1 MYFFIDKAVKAIE
14 VTWRTLWYL
23 LCFRKS
29 ELWSCFFGPHQ
40 KQKGPSVD
48 KAMPTKKVFQNPETF
63 QSKMIEKLSKLSFW
77 PISEQKKEGREPSA
91 GLAKSPFSA
100 TLQGQSLP
108 GTKVLGTPFVLCLA
122 TLRKRGTLKGL
133 LLLLEVVVEVV
144 YRRSKATTFL
154 QLQPSHGT
162 RKNRLEN
169 PLTPRLLVTREMY
182 YVL

>member
-1 MYFFIDKAVKAIE
+1 MRSHEERCGIYYAFA
-14 VTWRTLWYL
+14 
-23 LCFRKS
+23 S
-29 ELWSCFFGPHQ
+29 QNFGHDFW
-40 KQKGPSVD
+40 PSS
-48 KAMPTKKVFQNPETF
+48 KTKRPISRQSNANKKVFQNPETF

-122 TLRKRGTLKGL
+122 TLRKKGTLKGL